1 MNKTTRKAAKTAK
14 HNANNKAVKAAK
26 TEKKKPET
34 FVGDIQFRSPHAE
47 FPPDARAHI
56 EKRLQKL
63 TRFFNRILSAS
74 ITYEEKRG
82 QHEVSIHLDA
92 DGRGL
97 HLNEKHH
104 ELRTAI
110 DTLMNRLEHQLARYK
125 ERLRRGGTRTDR
137 EALNA
142 VEIAEEEE
150 TTTAPRLAEFKRTAL
165 KPMAVDEAI
174 LQMELSTQNFFVFR
188 DVETDQFC
196 VLYLRP
202 DGHYGLM
209 EINS

>member
-1 MNKTTRKAAKTAK
+1 MNRTTRKAVKTAK
-14 HNANNKAVKAAK
+14 NSTNHKAVKP
-26 TEKKKPET
+26 EKKKAET
-34 FVGDIQFRSPHAE
+34 FVGDIHFRSPHAE
-47 FPPDARAHI
+47 FPPDARTHV
-56 EKRLQKL
+56 EKRLKKL

-92 DGRGL
+92 DGKGL

-110 DTLMNRLEHQLARYK
+110 DILMNRLEHQLARYK
-125 ERLRRGGTRTDR
+125 ERMHRGGTRTDR

-142 VEIAEEEE
+142 SETPQEEDI
-150 TTTAPRLAEFKRTAL
+150 TTTPRLAEFKRATL

-196 VLYLRP
+196 VLYRRP
-202 DGHYGLM
+202 DGHYGLVEM
-209 EINS
+209 NM